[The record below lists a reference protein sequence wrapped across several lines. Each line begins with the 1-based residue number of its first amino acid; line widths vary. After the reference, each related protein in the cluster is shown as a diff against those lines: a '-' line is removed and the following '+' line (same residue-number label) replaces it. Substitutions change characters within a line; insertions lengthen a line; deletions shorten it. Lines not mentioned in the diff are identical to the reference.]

1 MNNSFDR
8 VLRHG
13 HAAFYLYT
21 IFSLFLLTGCENG
34 AHSPNK
40 TARVVKGNVKLGGVF
55 HMNITEETRSIFPH
69 NIVDASAT
77 NIMNQVYEGL
87 MRLDPVTNKTEP
99 ALAESYTVSEDGKTY
114 TFFLR
119 KGVYFHNDQ
128 AFTDGIGREV
138 KAADVVFCF
147 TKLCEPSPHNQLYSF
162 VIDLIKGARE
172 HYDSG
177 ATGPVEGVKAIDD
190 YTVEFTLDYPAPTF
204 LSILTHPCG
213 WIFPREILEY
223 EGEIDSWCIGTGPF
237 VARTVKMNEVVILE
251 RNKNYWR
258 KDEFGNQLPYIDA
271 MRCSFISNENR
282 QLNLFLKG
290 NLDLLLEVPYS
301 NVETLKEQASQNSES
316 VNYKI
321 LTVPGLRVEYYGFQN
336 RSDLFSDERV
346 RKAINYAIDRNMLVD
361 SVLLGYGEPA
371 IHGFIPTAMPGYPID
386 SVKGYTF
393 QPELAIRLFAEAG
406 FPDGKG
412 FPVLAL
418 QVNDGSTTVIK
429 VAEAVQKMLT
439 DCLNIT
445 VEISVLPRNR
455 HYEEVENGDVNFWRD
470 GWIGDYADPENFL
483 RLFDGNLVPDDS
495 VKASYLNTVR
505 FKDELF
511 DSYFEKSH
519 GELDPEKR
527 MSDYWHA
534 DQELMNKAAVAPLY
548 YEKWIWLVNKNIRNL
563 DMSGIGIL
571 DLSKVYFDK
580 KSIGSGLS
588 DAS

>member
-1 MNNSFDR
+1 MNNSLER
-8 VLRHG
+8 VFQRG
-13 HAAFYLYT
+13 YAAFCLCT
-21 IFSLFLLTGCENG
+21 IFLLLLLTGCDNG
-34 AHSPNK
+34 APTPNR

-87 MRLDPVTNKTEP
+87 MRLNPVTNKPEP
-99 ALAESYTVSEDGKTY
+99 GLAESYTVSEDGKTY

-119 KGVYFHNDQ
+119 KGVYFHDDQ
-128 AFTDGIGREV
+128 AFKDGKGREV
-138 KAADVVFCF
+138 KAKDVVFCF

-172 HYDSG
+172 HYDSD
-177 ATGPVEGVKAIDD
+177 AKGPVEGVKEIDD
-190 YTVEFTLDYPAPTF
+190 YTVQFELDYPASTF
-204 LSILTHPCG
+204 LSILTHPSG
-213 WIFPREILEY
+213 WIFPRELLEY
-223 EGEIDSWCIGTGPF
+223 QDEIDSWCIGTGPF
-237 VARTVKMNEVVILE
+237 VARTIKMNEVVILE
-251 RNKNYWR
+251 RNQNYWR

-271 MRCSFISNENR
+271 MRCSFISNEKR
-282 QLNLFLKG
+282 QLDLFLKG

-301 NVETLKEQASQNSES
+301 NVETLKEEARKNPES

-336 RSDLFSDERV
+336 RSELFKDERV
-346 RKAINYAIDRNMLVD
+346 RKAINYAIDRNTLVD

-371 IHGFIPTAMPGYPID
+371 IHGFIPPAMPGYPID
-386 SVKGYTF
+386 SVKGYTY
-393 QPELAIRLFAEAG
+393 QPALARSLFAEAG

-429 VAEAVQKMLT
+429 VAEVVQKMLT

-483 RLFDGNLVPDDS
+483 RLFDGNLVPDDTM
-495 VKASYLNTVR
+495 KASYLNTVR

-519 GELDPEKR
+519 GELDPDKR

-580 KSIGSGLS
+580 KTIASGLS